1 MSDTSVP
8 VRTGQTVSVVPP
20 TGVKPGSRV
29 EEPRKLDDVMLAMDV
44 VDTLRH
50 RTRIVDMEL
59 NESAREQQ
67 LVARLKEIY
76 GAQGIEVPDRILKD
90 GVKALAEQRFVYRP
104 PRDTFSVGL
113 AKAYVNRRRW
123 LPQTVTAVGLLT
135 AIALGFQLLVFG
147 PMNAEWQNMPNT
159 ISAEL
164 AEGQALATDPVID
177 AQLASLAAEGQ
188 RAVANGDRDGA
199 RTQLK
204 TLQGMND
211 QLAQEYDIRIVSR
224 PDEDTGFWRQAND
237 QPNAMN
243 YYLVV
248 EAVAP
253 GGRVLKVPIRSVE
266 EQTTES
272 VSLWAQRVDKTTF
285 DRVAAEKQSSG
296 MVVNDI
302 LGRKTRGVL
311 EPQFDTPVPGGAITE
326 W

>member
-8 VRTGQTVSVVPP
+8 ARAGP
-20 TGVKPGSRV
+20 TAPVAPD
-29 EEPRKLDDVMLAMDV
+29 EPRKLDDIMMAMDV

-59 NESAREQQ
+59 NESGREEQ

-76 GAQGIEVPDRILKD
+76 GAQGIEVPERILKD
-90 GVKALAEQRFVYRP
+90 GVKALAEQRFVYKP
-104 PRDTFSVGL
+104 PADTFSVKL
-113 AKAYVNRRRW
+113 AKLYVSRKKW
-123 LPQTVTAVGLLT
+123 LPQTVTAVGLLA
-135 AIALGFQLLVFG
+135 AIAVGFQLLVFG
-147 PMNAEWQNMPNT
+147 PMNAEWQAMPNT
-159 ISAEL
+159 LSAEL
-164 AEGQALATDPVID
+164 AEGQALATDPVVD
-177 AQLASLAAEGQ
+177 AQLAGLAAEGQ
-188 RAVANGDRDGA
+188 RAVANGDRDAA

-204 TLQGMND
+204 TMQAMNE

-224 PDEDTGFWRQAND
+224 PDEDTGFWRRAND

-253 GGRVLKVPIRSVE
+253 GGRVLNVPIRSVE
-266 EQTTES
+266 EQTTEN
-272 VSLWAQRVDKTTF
+272 VSMWAQRVDKATF
-285 DRVAAEKQSSG
+285 DRVAAEKASSG

-302 LGRKTRGVL
+302 LGRKVRGEL
-311 EPQFDTPVPGGAITE
+311 DPQFDTPMPGGAITE

>member
-1 MSDTSVP
+1 M
-8 VRTGQTVSVVPP
+8 
-20 TGVKPGSRV
+20 V
-29 EEPRKLDDVMLAMDV
+29 EEPRKLDDVMMAMDV

-59 NESAREQQ
+59 NESAREEQ

-90 GVKALAEQRFVYRP
+90 GVRALAEQRFVYKP
-104 PRDTFSVGL
+104 PRDTFSVKL
-113 AKAYVNRRRW
+113 AKAYVNRKRW
-123 LPQTVTAVGLLT
+123 LPQTVTAVGLLA
-135 AIALGFQLLVFG
+135 AIAVGFQLLVFG
-147 PMNAEWQNMPNT
+147 PMNAEWQNMPTT

-204 TLQGMND
+204 TMQGMND

-266 EQTTES
+266 EQTTEI
-272 VSLWAQRVDKTTF
+272 VSMWAQRVDKATF
-285 DRVAAEKQSSG
+285 DRVAAEKQSNG
-296 MVVNDI
+296 RVVNDI
-302 LGRKTRGVL
+302 LGRKARGEL
-311 EPQFDTPVPGGAITE
+311 EPAFDTPVPGGAITE

>member
-1 MSDTSVP
+1 MNDV
-8 VRTGQTVSVVPP
+8 VVPA
-20 TGVKPGSRV
+20 KPALPD
-29 EEPRKLDDVMLAMDV
+29 EPRKLDDVMLAMDV

-59 NESAREQQ
+59 NETAREEQ

-76 GAQGIEVPDRILKD
+76 GAQGIEVPERILKD
-90 GVKALAEQRFVYRP
+90 GVKALAEQRFVYKP
-104 PRDTFSVGL
+104 PRDTFSVKL
-113 AKAYVNRRRW
+113 AKAYVGRRKW
-123 LPQTVTAVGLLT
+123 LPQTVTGVAALAA
-135 AIALGFQLLVFG
+135 AIAALQLLVLG
-147 PMNAEWQNMPNT
+147 PMDAEWRAMPNT

-188 RAVANGDRDGA
+188 RAVANGDRDAA

-204 TLQGMND
+204 TMQGMND

-266 EQTTES
+266 EQRTEN
-272 VSLWAQRVDKTTF
+272 VSMWAQRVDKSTF
-285 DRVAAEKQSSG
+285 DRVAAEKASSG

-302 LGRKTRGVL
+302 LGRKARGEL
-311 EPQFDTPVPGGAITE
+311 EPQFDEAVPGGAITE

>member
-1 MSDTSVP
+1 M
-8 VRTGQTVSVVPP
+8 
-20 TGVKPGSRV
+20 V
-29 EEPRKLDDVMLAMDV
+29 EEPRKLDDVMMAMDV

-59 NESAREQQ
+59 NESAREEQ

-90 GVKALAEQRFVYRP
+90 GVRALAEQRFVYKP
-104 PRDTFSVGL
+104 PRDTFSVKL
-113 AKAYVNRRRW
+113 AKAYVNRKRW
-123 LPQTVTAVGLLT
+123 LPQTVTAVGLLA
-135 AIALGFQLLVFG
+135 AIAVGFQLLVFG
-147 PMNAEWQNMPNT
+147 PMNAEWQNMPTT

-204 TLQGMND
+204 TMQGMND

-272 VSLWAQRVDKTTF
+272 VSMWAQRVDKATF
-285 DRVAAEKQSSG
+285 DRVAAEKQSNG

-302 LGRKTRGVL
+302 LGRKARGEL
-311 EPQFDTPVPGGAITE
+311 EPAFDTPVPGGAITE

>member
-1 MSDTSVP
+1 M
-8 VRTGQTVSVVPP
+8 
-20 TGVKPGSRV
+20 V
-29 EEPRKLDDVMLAMDV
+29 EEPRKLDDVMMAMDV

-59 NESAREQQ
+59 NESAREEQ

-90 GVKALAEQRFVYRP
+90 GVKALAEQRFVYKP
-104 PRDTFSVGL
+104 PRDTFSVKL
-113 AKAYVNRRRW
+113 AKAYVNRKRW
-123 LPQTVTAVGLLT
+123 LPQTVTAVGLLA
-135 AIALGFQLLVFG
+135 AIAVGFQLLVFG
-147 PMNAEWQNMPNT
+147 PMNAEWQNMPTT

-204 TLQGMND
+204 TMQGMND

-272 VSLWAQRVDKTTF
+272 VSMWAQRVDKATF
-285 DRVAAEKQSSG
+285 DRVAAEKQSNG

-302 LGRKTRGVL
+302 LGRKARGEL
-311 EPQFDTPVPGGAITE
+311 EPAFDTPVPGGAITE

>member
-1 MSDTSVP
+1 M
-8 VRTGQTVSVVPP
+8 
-20 TGVKPGSRV
+20 V
-29 EEPRKLDDVMLAMDV
+29 EEPRKLDDVMMAMDV

-59 NESAREQQ
+59 NESAREEQ
-67 LVARLKEIY
+67 LLARLKEIY

-90 GVKALAEQRFVYRP
+90 GVKALAEQRFVYKP
-104 PRDTFSVGL
+104 PRDTFSVKL
-113 AKAYVNRRRW
+113 AKAYVNRKRW
-123 LPQTVTAVGLLT
+123 LPQTVTAVGLLA
-135 AIALGFQLLVFG
+135 AIAVGFQLLVFG
-147 PMNAEWQNMPNT
+147 PMNAEWQNMPTT

-204 TLQGMND
+204 AMQGMND

-272 VSLWAQRVDKTTF
+272 VSMWAQRVDKATF
-285 DRVAAEKQSSG
+285 DRVAAEKQSNG

-302 LGRKTRGVL
+302 LGRKARGEL
-311 EPQFDTPVPGGAITE
+311 EPAFDTPVPGGAITE

>member
-1 MSDTSVP
+1 M
-8 VRTGQTVSVVPP
+8 
-20 TGVKPGSRV
+20 V
-29 EEPRKLDDVMLAMDV
+29 EEPRKLDDVMMAMDV

-59 NESAREQQ
+59 NESAREEQ
-67 LVARLKEIY
+67 LVTRLKEIY

-90 GVKALAEQRFVYRP
+90 GVKALAEQRFVYKP
-104 PRDTFSVGL
+104 PRDTFSVKL
-113 AKAYVNRRRW
+113 AKAYVNRKRW
-123 LPQTVTAVGLLT
+123 LPQTVTAVGLLA
-135 AIALGFQLLVFG
+135 AIAVGFQLLVFG
-147 PMNAEWQNMPNT
+147 PMNAEWQNMPTT

-164 AEGQALATDPVID
+164 AEGQALAMDPVID

-204 TLQGMND
+204 TMQGMND

-272 VSLWAQRVDKTTF
+272 VSMWAQRVDKATF
-285 DRVAAEKQSSG
+285 DRVAAEKQSNG

-302 LGRKTRGVL
+302 LGRKARGEL
-311 EPQFDTPVPGGAITE
+311 EPAFDTPVPGGAITE

>member
-8 VRTGQTVSVVPP
+8 VRTGQAVPVVPP
-20 TGVKPGSRV
+20 TGVKPASLG

-59 NESAREQQ
+59 NESAREEQ
-67 LVARLKEIY
+67 LVARLREIY

-104 PRDTFSVGL
+104 PRNTFSVRL
-113 AKAYVNRRRW
+113 AKAYVNRKRW
-123 LPQTVTAVGLLT
+123 LPQMVTAVGLLA
-135 AIALGFQLLVFG
+135 AIAVGFQLLVFG

-164 AEGQALATDPVID
+164 AEGQALATDPAVD

-188 RAVANGDRDGA
+188 RAVASGDRDTA

-248 EAVAP
+248 EAVAA
-253 GGRVLKVPIRSVE
+253 GGRVLRVPIRSVE
-266 EQTTES
+266 EQTTEN
-272 VSLWAQRVDKTTF
+272 VSMWAQRVDKATF

-311 EPQFDTPVPGGAITE
+311 EPQFDTPMPGGAITE

>member
-1 MSDTSVP
+1 M
-8 VRTGQTVSVVPP
+8 
-20 TGVKPGSRV
+20 
-29 EEPRKLDDVMLAMDV
+29 MAMDV

-59 NESAREQQ
+59 NESAREEQ
-67 LVARLKEIY
+67 LLARLKEIY

-104 PRDTFSVGL
+104 PRDTFSVRL
-113 AKAYVNRRRW
+113 AKAYVNRKKW
-123 LPQTVTAVGLLT
+123 LPQTVTAVGLLA
-135 AIALGFQLLVFG
+135 AIAVGFQLLVFG
-147 PMNAEWQNMPNT
+147 PMTAEWQNMPTT

-164 AEGQALATDPVID
+164 AEGQALARDPVID

-188 RAVANGDRDGA
+188 RAVANGDRDAA

-204 TLQGMND
+204 AMQGMND

-266 EQTTES
+266 AQTTES

-285 DRVAAEKQSSG
+285 DRVGAEKASNG

-302 LGRKTRGVL
+302 LGRKTRGEL
-311 EPQFDTPVPGGAITE
+311 EPAFDTPVPGGAITQ

>member
-1 MSDTSVP
+1 M
-8 VRTGQTVSVVPP
+8 
-20 TGVKPGSRV
+20 V
-29 EEPRKLDDVMLAMDV
+29 EEPRKLDDVMMAMDV

-59 NESAREQQ
+59 NESAREEQ

-90 GVKALAEQRFVYRP
+90 GVRALAEQRFVYKP
-104 PRDTFSVGL
+104 PRDTFSVKL
-113 AKAYVNRRRW
+113 AKAYVNRKRW
-123 LPQTVTAVGLLT
+123 LPQTVTAVGLLA
-135 AIALGFQLLVFG
+135 AIAVGFQLLVFG
-147 PMNAEWQNMPNT
+147 PMNAEWQNMPTT

-164 AEGQALATDPVID
+164 AEGQALATDPEID

-204 TLQGMND
+204 TMQGMND

-272 VSLWAQRVDKTTF
+272 VSMWAQRVDKATF
-285 DRVAAEKQSSG
+285 DRVAAEKQSNG

-302 LGRKTRGVL
+302 LGRKARGEL
-311 EPQFDTPVPGGAITE
+311 EPAFDTPVPGGAITE

>member
-1 MSDTSVP
+1 M
-8 VRTGQTVSVVPP
+8 
-20 TGVKPGSRV
+20 V

-59 NESAREQQ
+59 NESAREEQ

-76 GAQGIEVPDRILKD
+76 GAQGIEVPERILKD
-90 GVKALAEQRFVYRP
+90 GVKALAEQRFVYKP
-104 PRDTFSVGL
+104 PRDTFSVKL
-113 AKAYVNRRRW
+113 AKAYVSRKKW
-123 LPQTVTAVGLLT
+123 LPQTVTAVGLMA
-135 AIALGFQLLVFG
+135 AIAVGFQLLVFG
-147 PMNAEWQNMPNT
+147 PMNAEWENMPAT

-188 RAVANGDRDGA
+188 RAVANGDRDAA

-204 TLQGMND
+204 TMQGMND

-272 VSLWAQRVDKTTF
+272 VSLWAQRVDKATF
-285 DRVAAEKQSSG
+285 DRVAAEKQSNG

-302 LGRKTRGVL
+302 LGRKTRGEL
-311 EPQFDTPVPGGAITE
+311 EPAFDTPVPGGAITE

>member
-8 VRTGQTVSVVPP
+8 VRTGQTPPVVPP
-20 TGVKPGSRV
+20 TGLKPASMV
-29 EEPRKLDDVMLAMDV
+29 EEPRKLDDVMMAMDV

-59 NESAREQQ
+59 NESAREEQ

-90 GVKALAEQRFVYRP
+90 GVKALAEQRFVYKP
-104 PRDTFSVGL
+104 PRDTFSVKL
-113 AKAYVNRRRW
+113 AKAYVNRKRW
-123 LPQTVTAVGLLT
+123 LPQTVTAVGLLA
-135 AIALGFQLLVFG
+135 AIAVGFQLLVFG
-147 PMNAEWQNMPNT
+147 PMNAEWQNMPTT

-204 TLQGMND
+204 TMQGMND

-272 VSLWAQRVDKTTF
+272 VSMWAQRVDKATF
-285 DRVAAEKQSSG
+285 DRVAAEKQSNG

-302 LGRKTRGVL
+302 LGRKARGEL
-311 EPQFDTPVPGGAITE
+311 EPAFDTPVPGGAITE

>member
-1 MSDTSVP
+1 
-8 VRTGQTVSVVPP
+8 
-20 TGVKPGSRV
+20 
-29 EEPRKLDDVMLAMDV
+29 

-59 NESAREQQ
+59 NESAREEQ

-90 GVKALAEQRFVYRP
+90 GVKALAEQRFVYKP
-104 PRDTFSVGL
+104 PRDTFSVKL
-113 AKAYVNRRRW
+113 AKAYVNRKRW
-123 LPQTVTAVGLLT
+123 LPQTVTAVGLLA
-135 AIALGFQLLVFG
+135 AIAVGFQLLVFG
-147 PMNAEWQNMPNT
+147 PMNAEWQNMPTT

-204 TLQGMND
+204 AMQGMND

-248 EAVAP
+248 EALAP

-272 VSLWAQRVDKTTF
+272 VSMWAQRVDKATF
-285 DRVAAEKQSSG
+285 DRVAAEKQSNG

-302 LGRKTRGVL
+302 LGRKARGEL
-311 EPQFDTPVPGGAITE
+311 EPAFDTPVPGGAITE

>member
-1 MSDTSVP
+1 M
-8 VRTGQTVSVVPP
+8 
-20 TGVKPGSRV
+20 V
-29 EEPRKLDDVMLAMDV
+29 EEPRKLDDVMMAMDV

-59 NESAREQQ
+59 NESAREEQ

-76 GAQGIEVPDRILKD
+76 GAQGIEVPDRIFKD
-90 GVKALAEQRFVYRP
+90 GVKALAEQRFVYKP
-104 PRDTFSVGL
+104 PRDTFSVKL
-113 AKAYVNRRRW
+113 AKAYVNRKRW
-123 LPQTVTAVGLLT
+123 LPQTVTAVGLLA
-135 AIALGFQLLVFG
+135 AIAVGFQLLVFG
-147 PMNAEWQNMPNT
+147 PMNAEWQNMPTT

-204 TLQGMND
+204 TMQGMND

-272 VSLWAQRVDKTTF
+272 VSMWAQRVDKATF
-285 DRVAAEKQSSG
+285 DRVAAEKQSNG

-302 LGRKTRGVL
+302 LGRKARGEL
-311 EPQFDTPVPGGAITE
+311 EPAFDTPVPGGAITE

>member
-8 VRTGQTVSVVPP
+8 VRTGQTPPFVPP
-20 TGVKPGSRV
+20 TGLKPASMV
-29 EEPRKLDDVMLAMDV
+29 EEPRKLDDVMMAMDV

-59 NESAREQQ
+59 NESAREEQ

-90 GVKALAEQRFVYRP
+90 GVRALAEQRFVYKP
-104 PRDTFSVGL
+104 PRDTFSVKL
-113 AKAYVNRRRW
+113 AKAYVNRKRW
-123 LPQTVTAVGLLT
+123 LPQTVTAVGLLA
-135 AIALGFQLLVFG
+135 AIAVGFQLLVFG
-147 PMNAEWQNMPNT
+147 PMNAEWQNMPTT

-204 TLQGMND
+204 TMQGMND

-272 VSLWAQRVDKTTF
+272 VSMWAQRVDKATF
-285 DRVAAEKQSSG
+285 DRVAAEKQSNG

-302 LGRKTRGVL
+302 LGRKARGEL
-311 EPQFDTPVPGGAITE
+311 EPAFDTPVPGGAITE